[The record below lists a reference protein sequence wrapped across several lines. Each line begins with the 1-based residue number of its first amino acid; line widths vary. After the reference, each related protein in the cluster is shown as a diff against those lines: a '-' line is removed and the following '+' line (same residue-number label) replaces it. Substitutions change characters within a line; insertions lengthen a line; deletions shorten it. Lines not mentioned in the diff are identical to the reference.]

1 MIETTKKLKK
11 SLEDVYIS
19 RKMEL
24 ILKSMSKLKDK
35 NSVVFS
41 EEKEY
46 EDSDE

>member
-1 MIETTKKLKK
+1 VIETTKKLKK
-11 SLEDVYIS
+11 SLEDVCIS